1 LEVKIRFFLDIVTI
15 MYLGNLLNSLT
26 TKCKYCFYLKYGFQ
40 LCKKFD
46 KELVKSLETKCKSL
60 IVLEQKKI
68 ENQTKIATHMDL

>member
-1 LEVKIRFFLDIVTI
+1 MQEIWQV
-15 MYLGNLLNSLT
+15 
-26 TKCKYCFYLKYGFQ
+26 
-40 LCKKFD
+40 